1 MFSEFIT
8 SQGKHFIRTFIP
20 LQMLNRNSGRVVF
33 VFWSV
38 LNLSLTIGHDFF
50 ITILSNGLAYINIHF
65 YIPKKIF
72 RKNECCVKYPIF
84 YKKKKLWPIKDAG
97 SRFPVMS
104 DSWENGKKLWI
115 WHIPSSNLPFLG
127 FVSFDK

>member
-1 MFSEFIT
+1 M
-8 SQGKHFIRTFIP
+8 
-20 LQMLNRNSGRVVF
+20 
-33 VFWSV
+33 

-104 DSWENGKKLWI
+104 DS
-115 WHIPSSNLPFLG
+115 
-127 FVSFDK
+127 